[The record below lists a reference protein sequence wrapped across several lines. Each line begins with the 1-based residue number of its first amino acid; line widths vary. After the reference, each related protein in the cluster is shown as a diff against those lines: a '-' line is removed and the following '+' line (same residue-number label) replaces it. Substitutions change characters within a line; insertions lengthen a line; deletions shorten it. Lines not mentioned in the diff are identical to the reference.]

1 METFNQ
7 MFHNQVH
14 LFVEEHWGRKLNDHE
29 KHLASLVHDYVRNNM
44 EAEEIR
50 IVQEPRKKY

>member
-1 METFNQ
+1 METFNP

-14 LFVEEHWGRKLNDHE
+14 VWLRQEWNRELTEHE
-29 KHLASLVHDYVRNNM
+29 KHLASVVHDYVRNNM